1 MATEDILP
9 SLPTAVPLLIVD
21 SVLNALTHPNPTRR
35 RGGLAFIT
43 LYCVLALRL
52 LAMARHMS
60 LASAPLS
67 LSSLTRSRPAKA
79 GSTSSSDPDDGN
91 DIPVYDESP
100 PVSSRQ
106 RDNLARLVQLIDT
119 RKSAYPPRRLTEM
132 ALQHPSNR
140 LVAVTAVV
148 LHWKRKRGL
157 QLVLKQLSKYP
168 FIREIIVWNNHPG
181 VSLKASDFFISP
193 SLSSD
198 LPQPRLRIF
207 NSPSNVHDAGKH
219 FACAMATTEHC
230 YFNDDDWLNVY
241 LDSLYTKYIDTRSG
255 IVSGSSSAQSST
267 TGSVAVPRIV
277 SNTMPIIHLEHQRI
291 FFATDINLHTGFTW
305 IGCGSFAPK
314 ALSVRFL
321 NQQSAAPSMLTR
333 DQTLVSDMFFS
344 LWTNTYP
351 EQMPNDL
358 VPIDV
363 EGGEVGW
370 STGVDQ
376 WAIVYGN
383 VVSESIELKAP
394 QTLILH
400 LRSFIQLDAVR
411 KLHDILTVQDTYL
424 VPDPFPTIASPPE
437 SQLRAPCAN
446 DKCLFMTSIT
456 PFPHPST
463 LTYPLPSKP
472 SFWASLFSRKPRH
485 QEVKSRHRLP
495 SSATSGFEPKF
506 DPYAIDHMHEHEA
519 RFNEMPNWPTEEWWA
534 RNGSWH
540 LAVDG
545 RTHDQ
550 TCWATLKAPDA
561 DDYFGLSFIQPR
573 AVTHFTIV
581 GSTTLLNLVSWETP
595 DQTIESWQIFTVR
608 EHAIPHEVGGW
619 EPRRFVGSLK
629 VRQLRVGIIEIKGE
643 LERQHPRDEEL
654 EQRDVDLMEEGEADE
669 LLPVVKIAKIK
680 FVSKGRKAEPL
691 SVCGF
696 DLDGFKV

>member
-1 MATEDILP
+1 MATQDILA

-21 SVLNALTHPNPTRR
+21 SILNALTHPNPTRR
-35 RGGLAFIT
+35 RVGLALVL

-52 LAMARHMS
+52 LAVARHMS
-60 LASAPLS
+60 LASAPAPLS
-67 LSSLTRSRPAKA
+67 RLAKA
-79 GSTSSSDPDDGN
+79 RSTSSRDPDDGQEV
-91 DIPVYDESP
+91 PVYDDSP
-100 PVSSRQ
+100 PVSSIQ
-106 RDNLARLVQLIDT
+106 KDNLARLVHLIDT

-148 LHWKRKRGL
+148 LHWKRRRGL

-193 SLSSD
+193 QPSSD

-219 FACAMATTEHC
+219 FACSIATSEHC
-230 YFNDDDWLNVY
+230 YFNDDDWLNIY

-255 IVSGSSSAQSST
+255 IISGSASAST
-267 TGSVAVPRIV
+267 SSVAVPRIV
-277 SNTMPIIHLEHQRI
+277 SNTMPVIHLEHRRWR
-291 FFATDINLHTGFTW
+291 FANPDVNLHTGFTW

-321 NQQSAAPSMLTR
+321 NQQTAAPVMLTR

-363 EGGEVGW
+363 EGGDVGW

-376 WAIVYGN
+376 WAIVYEN
-383 VVSESIELKAP
+383 V
-394 QTLILH
+394 
-400 LRSFIQLDAVR
+400 LDAVR

-446 DKCLFMTSIT
+446 DKCLFMTSLT

-463 LTYPLPSKP
+463 LIYPLPIKP
-472 SFWASLFSRKPRH
+472 SFWANLFFRKPRH
-485 QEVKSRHRLP
+485 RELMSRHGLP
-495 SSATSGFEPKF
+495 SSTSSDMDPKF

-519 RFNEMPNWPTEEWWA
+519 RFNAMPNWPTDEWWT

-545 RTHDQ
+545 KPHDQ
-550 TCWATLKAPDA
+550 TCWSTLKAPDA
-561 DDYFGLSFIQPR
+561 DDYFGLSFIRPR

-595 DQTIESWQIFTVR
+595 DQTAESWQVFTTR

-619 EPRRFVGSLK
+619 EPRRFVGSIK
-629 VRQLRVGIIEIKGE
+629 VRQLKVGIIEIKGE

-654 EQRDVDLMEEGEADE
+654 EQKDVDLMEEGEADDI
-669 LLPVVKIAKIK
+669 LPVVKIAKIK
-680 FVSKGRKAEPL
+680 FVSQGRKVEPL

>member
-1 MATEDILP
+1 MATAQDILP

-21 SVLNALTHPNPTRR
+21 SILNALTHPNPTRR
-35 RGGLAFIT
+35 RVGLALVL

-52 LAMARHMS
+52 LAIARHMS
-60 LASAPLS
+60 LASAPAS
-67 LSSLTRSRPAKA
+67 LSRPATA
-79 GSTSSSDPDDGN
+79 RSTSSRDPDDG
-91 DIPVYDESP
+91 DEVPVYDDSP
-100 PVSSRQ
+100 PVSSIQ
-106 RDNLARLVQLIDT
+106 RDNLARLVHLIDT

-148 LHWKRKRGL
+148 LHWKRRRGL

-193 SLSSD
+193 QPSSD

-219 FACAMATTEHC
+219 FACSMATTEHC
-230 YFNDDDWLNVY
+230 YFNDDDWLNIY

-255 IVSGSSSAQSST
+255 IISGSASAST
-267 TGSVAVPRIV
+267 SSVAVPRIV
-277 SNTMPIIHLEHQRI
+277 SNTMPVIHLEHH
-291 FFATDINLHTGFTW
+291 INLHTGFTW

-314 ALSVRFL
+314 ALSVQFL
-321 NQQSAAPSMLTR
+321 NQQSAAPVMLTR

-363 EGGEVGW
+363 EGGDVGW

-376 WAIVYGN
+376 WAIVYEN
-383 VVSESIELKAP
+383 V
-394 QTLILH
+394 
-400 LRSFIQLDAVR
+400 LDAVR

-424 VPDPFPTIASPPE
+424 VPDPFPTNPSPPE

-446 DKCLFMTSIT
+446 DECLFMTSLT
-456 PFPHPST
+456 PFPHPLT
-463 LTYPLPSKP
+463 LIYPLPTKP
-472 SFWASLFSRKPRH
+472 SFWANLFFRKPRH
-485 QEVKSRHRLP
+485 REVKSRHRLP
-495 SSATSGFEPKF
+495 SSTSSDVDPKF

-519 RFNEMPNWPTEEWWA
+519 RFNAMPNWPTDEWWT

-545 RTHDQ
+545 KPHDQ
-550 TCWATLKAPDA
+550 TCWSTLKAPDA
-561 DDYFGLSFIQPR
+561 DDYFGLSFIRPR

-595 DQTIESWQIFTVR
+595 DQTAESWQVFTTR
-608 EHAIPHEVGGW
+608 EHAVPHEVGGW
-619 EPRRFVGSLK
+619 EPRRFVGSIK
-629 VRQLRVGIIEIKGE
+629 IRQLRVGIIEIKGE

-654 EQRDVDLMEEGEADE
+654 EQKDVDLMEEGEADE

-680 FVSKGRKAEPL
+680 FVSHGRKVEPL